1 MPWHL
6 IAKGAAGVVV
16 AVPLA
21 TIVLWRTLHLF
32 RSRGY
37 ITRYS

>member
-1 MPWHL
+1 
-6 IAKGAAGVVV
+6 
-16 AVPLA
+16 VPLA